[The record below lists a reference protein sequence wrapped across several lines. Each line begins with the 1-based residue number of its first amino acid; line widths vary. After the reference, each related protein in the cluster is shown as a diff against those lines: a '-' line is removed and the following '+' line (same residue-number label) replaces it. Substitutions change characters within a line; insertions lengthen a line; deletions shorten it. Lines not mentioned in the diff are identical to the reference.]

1 MTCRQ
6 VQRSINP
13 DWVYN
18 FHRLKDIIES
28 LPKQTRT
35 CFECGTEVSLN
46 VTWINSPVMPIDKVA
61 ILGCDGVF
69 DQVINAILLEGT
81 RKGSVLS
88 DCFENKKS

>member
-1 MTCRQ
+1 
-6 VQRSINP
+6 
-13 DWVYN
+13 
-18 FHRLKDIIES
+18 
-28 LPKQTRT
+28 
-35 CFECGTEVSLN
+35 
-46 VTWINSPVMPIDKVA
+46 MPIDKVA